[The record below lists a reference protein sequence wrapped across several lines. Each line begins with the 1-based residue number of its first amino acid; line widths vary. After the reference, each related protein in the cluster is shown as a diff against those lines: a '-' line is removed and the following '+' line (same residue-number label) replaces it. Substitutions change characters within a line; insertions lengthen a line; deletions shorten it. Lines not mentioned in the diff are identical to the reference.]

1 MKIYTKFLMYITI
14 VVFSVL
20 ANNCKKEIVP
30 ADIWEYDIT
39 IHPDEQ
45 YQTIEGFGASL
56 AFYENWLIAHP
67 NKKEIYDAIFS
78 ELSLDILRIRNAYD
92 YDDEMIY
99 RVTEFI
105 REAEASA
112 GTPVKIMSTSW
123 GPPAYL
129 KSNDDRMNGGT
140 LKYSVTEDKVGFDYS
155 GFASWWEGAL
165 NEYNNNQIYPDYLSI
180 QNEPD
185 FTASWESCRF
195 DPVETINSTDT
206 IAGYDKALEAV
217 YKKIETRS
225 SRPLLLGPESVGIGY
240 NTVENYIDNLNT
252 HYLYGIAHHLYHGAD
267 ENNPWVSPDFA
278 KVGQLHPG
286 IPHFQTEYGRGDWFT
301 LAGFIYK
308 SLNDENVVAY
318 LYWDL
323 IWDKSGLIGL
333 DFPWDET
340 LWTNSKGYKI
350 SKEFYALKQFSAFI
364 HPGWKRIGTTNN
376 NDSVK
381 ALGFINPEKD
391 CISLVLINRSDK
403 NQYHITIEIDDYTF
417 ENTSLY
423 TTSQDKNCVCMDP
436 MGKYDLLLP
445 SHSINTVVMIVKQNN
460 DMR

>member
-1 MKIYTKFLMYITI
+1 M
-14 VVFSVL
+14 
-20 ANNCKKEIVP
+20 
-30 ADIWEYDIT
+30 
-39 IHPDEQ
+39 
-45 YQTIEGFGASL
+45 
-56 AFYENWLIAHP
+56 
-67 NKKEIYDAIFS
+67 
-78 ELSLDILRIRNAYD
+78 
-92 YDDEMIY
+92 
-99 RVTEFI
+99 
-105 REAEASA
+105 
-112 GTPVKIMSTSW
+112 
-123 GPPAYL
+123 
-129 KSNDDRMNGGT
+129 
-140 LKYSVTEDKVGFDYS
+140 
-155 GFASWWEGAL
+155 
-165 NEYNNNQIYPDYLSI
+165 
-180 QNEPD
+180 
-185 FTASWESCRF
+185 
-195 DPVETINSTDT
+195 
-206 IAGYDKALEAV
+206 
-217 YKKIETRS
+217 
-225 SRPLLLGPESVGIGY
+225 
-240 NTVENYIDNLNT
+240 
-252 HYLYGIAHHLYHGAD
+252 
-267 ENNPWVSPDFA
+267 
-278 KVGQLHPG
+278 GQLHPG

-423 TTSQDKNCVCMDP
+423 TTSQDKNCVYMDP